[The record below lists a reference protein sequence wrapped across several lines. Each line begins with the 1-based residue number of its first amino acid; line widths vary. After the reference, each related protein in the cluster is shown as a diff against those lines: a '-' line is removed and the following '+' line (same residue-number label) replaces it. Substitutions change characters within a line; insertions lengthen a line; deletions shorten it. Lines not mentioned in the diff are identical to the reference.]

1 MIKKAEVRTFYHGS
15 HLPRT
20 LGILESGSINCL
32 NSQGKNTRSVQNVS
46 LQRNA
51 VYVTTDKELAKAY
64 VLNYNSSKYGIFLR

>member
-1 MIKKAEVRTFYHGS
+1 MKRLIRKAEVRSFYHGS
-15 HLPRT
+15 PLPRA

-32 NSQGKNTRSVQNVS
+32 NSQGENARSVQNVS

-64 VLNYNSSKYGIFLR
+64 TLDYNSAK